1 MTNASTSTMPTAE
14 DRHTR
19 RFLTAIAFVIVA
31 PLVGWGVVAFCAAH
45 AFSGPGAALWLGI
58 SGGFLLSLAPF
69 LLTRT
74 LVSASDFSASSR
86 QIRQSWIATGHGG
99 ERLTRHRG
107 YAMLAARVLTAVMPV
122 VVMGFGWDHVSLFLV
137 PYTALVAMSWMAY
150 RRHGRDAIAAQ
161 REQEQLQDEWTNI
174 FCRILGV
181 SARALAEE
189 SWINWAGDEI
199 ELSPIPVSARIPDA
213 GEIDSR
219 LAQMGVR
226 YEISDLTP
234 HTISLR
240 PLSEESVEARR
251 LAADSGGLIIGL
263 TPVDD
268 VQQQPAYAAAS
279 ATEDPWVTGSTANP
293 FATESDPQPYPTTAS
308 TPQAS
313 TPAYAHLIGDPSRF
327 ADGQQQGNPFAE

>member
-1 MTNASTSTMPTAE
+1 MTTTPPTAE
-14 DRHTR
+14 QRSEDRHAR
-19 RFLTAIAFVIVA
+19 RFLITIAFLAGA
-31 PLVGWGVVAFCAAH
+31 PLVGWGVVALCAAH
-45 AFSGPGAALWLGI
+45 GFSGPGAALWLGI
-58 SGGFLLSLAPF
+58 PGAALLTLAP
-69 LLTRT
+69 LALTRT

-99 ERLTRHRG
+99 EKLVRHRG

-122 VVMGFGWDHVSLFLV
+122 VVLLFGWDHVTLWLV
-137 PYTALVAMSWMAY
+137 PYLALVSMSWMAY
-150 RRHGRDAIAAQ
+150 HRHGRNAIAAQ

-251 LAADSGGLIIGL
+251 LAADSGGLIVGL

-268 VQQQPAYAAAS
+268 VQQTVVPVAA
-279 ATEDPWVTGSTANP
+279 DPWESGSTANP
-293 FATESDPQPYPTTAS
+293 FATPTDPQPYPTTAS

-313 TPAYAHLIGDPSRF
+313 TPAYAHLIGDPNRF
-327 ADGQQQGNPFAE
+327 ATGPQPQQGNPFAE